1 MFLSKTPEFRMTHKA
16 EKLTKAV
23 PLRKKC
29 THWAATFISYL
40 IHIVL
45 IADNNAVLTLF

>member
-1 MFLSKTPEFRMTHKA
+1 MAHKA

-23 PLRKKC
+23 PLQKKM
-29 THWAATFISYL
+29 HALAATFISYL
-40 IHIVL
+40 IHVVL